1 MSYNFYFQTKEIS
14 SLKKDI
20 KLPDQSPNNNSNQDM
35 EIQMT
40 TDASTL
46 RLTPPTSIPGLKPV
60 HQHRYNVLGPPNTT
74 EKNVSQISTPSSEE
88 SNSPTEMNSY
98 KKMQEKPPLIKKILG
113 LTVNNTN
120 NDDDSCPLVS
130 DSTPNST
137 PGKKGLLISNTN
149 KSYLVLLWVLI

>member
-1 MSYNFYFQTKEIS
+1 MLIDHNKLLPLYYFSQTKEIS

-20 KLPDQSPNNNSNQDM
+20 KPPDQSPTNNANQGMDIQIPPTT
-35 EIQMT
+35 EI
-40 TDASTL
+40 STL
-46 RLTPPTSIPGLKPV
+46 RLAPPNSIPGLKPV
-60 HQHRYNVLGPPNTT
+60 HQHRYNVLGPPNNT

-98 KKMQEKPPLIKKILG
+98 KKMQEKPPLMKKILG

-130 DSTPNST
+130 DSTPTST
-137 PGKKGLLISNTN
+137 PGK
-149 KSYLVLLWVLI
+149 